1 MEMERNSISFD
12 LAPLPKLEND
22 YCEIGYS
29 NKALSAAENYV
40 RKFQRVTNG
49 CIIDVKKDRCKTFI
63 YFYLGFGIERNRC
76 KAYSCCQNLGKYNG
90 TFQVEAMKLESK

>member
-1 MEMERNSISFD
+1 ETERNSISFD

-40 RKFQRVTNG
+40 RKIQRVTN
-49 CIIDVKKDRCKTFI
+49 
-63 YFYLGFGIERNRC
+63 
-76 KAYSCCQNLGKYNG
+76 
-90 TFQVEAMKLESK
+90 